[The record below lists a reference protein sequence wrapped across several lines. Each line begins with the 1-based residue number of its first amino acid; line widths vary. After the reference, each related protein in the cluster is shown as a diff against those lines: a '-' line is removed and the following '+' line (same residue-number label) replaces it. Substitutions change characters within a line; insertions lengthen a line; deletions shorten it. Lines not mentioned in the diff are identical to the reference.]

1 MSTKGQLL
9 VLVSPLHNA
18 TQRNCLERMTDNKV
32 EAMLV
37 AKKYGVDYWDGNRRY
52 GYGGYNYIPGRWRP
66 VAQAL
71 IDRFGL
77 VSGSRVLDVGC
88 GKAYLLYEMQLI
100 NPDIELHGIDLS
112 KHGLESAP
120 KDLNAKLMA
129 HRAQDAYPWGDNFFD
144 LVISLGTL
152 HNLHLNEIDRAL
164 TEVERVGKDA
174 YVMVESFRNEIEQFN
189 LQCWAL
195 TAETLISVESWE
207 WLFEKVGYSGDYE
220 FIYF

>member
-9 VLVSPLHNA
+9 ELVSPLHNA
-18 TQRNCLERMTDNKV
+18 TQRNCLKRMTDNKV

-112 KHGLESAP
+112 KHGLDSAP

-164 TEVERVGKDA
+164 TEVERVGKNA

-195 TAETLISVESWE
+195 TAETLISVQSWE
-207 WLFEKVGYSGDYE
+207 WLFEKVGYNGDYE

>member
-9 VLVSPLHNA
+9 ELVSPLHNA
-18 TQRNCLERMTDNKV
+18 TQRNCLKRMTDNKV

-112 KHGLESAP
+112 KHGLDSAP
-120 KDLNAKLMA
+120 KDLNAKLMV

-164 TEVERVGKDA
+164 TEVERVGKNA

-195 TAETLISVESWE
+195 TAETLISVQSWE
-207 WLFEKVGYSGDYE
+207 WLFEKVGYNGDYE

>member
-1 MSTKGQLL
+1 MKTKGQL
-9 VLVSPLHNA
+9 VELVSPLHNA
-18 TQRNCLERMTDNKV
+18 TQRNCLERMVDNKV

-37 AKKYGVDYWDGNRRY
+37 AKKYGVDYWDGSRRY
-52 GYGGYNYIPGRWRP
+52 GYGGYNYIPGRWRT

-100 NPDIELHGIDLS
+100 NPDIELHGIDVS

-120 KDLNAKLMA
+120 KDLNAKLIV
-129 HRAQDAYPWGDNFFD
+129 HRAQDVYPWGDNFFD

-164 TEVERVGKDA
+164 TEIERVGKDA
-174 YVMVESFRNEIEQFN
+174 YVMVESFRNELEQFN

-195 TAETLISVESWE
+195 TAETLVSVESWE

>member
-9 VLVSPLHNA
+9 ELVSPLHNA

>member
-9 VLVSPLHNA
+9 ELVSPLHNA

-207 WLFEKVGYSGDYE
+207 WLFEKAGYSGDYE